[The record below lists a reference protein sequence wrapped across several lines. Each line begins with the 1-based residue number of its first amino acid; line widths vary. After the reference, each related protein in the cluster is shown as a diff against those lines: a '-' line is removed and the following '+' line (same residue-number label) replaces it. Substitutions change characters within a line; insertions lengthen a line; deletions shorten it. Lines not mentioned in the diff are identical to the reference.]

1 MADIYIAYAKED
13 LDIAKKLND
22 RLSPQWDIWWDDKI
36 VGDFAKTI
44 EEQLRKSACVL
55 PLFSYSSREKTA
67 FTEELRIGN
76 QLEKPILP
84 VELDDSPPPYPY
96 GNFSRVNL
104 RGWNGEEDHFGFL
117 QLKRKLARVVDM
129 KRKPKRP
136 VFISDERI
144 PLPTLFLSVSSYN
157 TRLEPVDAIK
167 ILRLF
172 KAPTI
177 LVSAYDLVPTGEQK
191 KIPIKIINEL
201 KRYRKN
207 GGFVLID
214 SGNYEASRLANKQ
227 WSFEQFKEVLSY
239 TPHDWAFS
247 FDKADENIPFPSSG
261 RRKNAKLIVE
271 SVKHA
276 QKYTPAPVLPI
287 VHSKKLK
294 KGYDLKH
301 LPKTIRGIAEQLEP
315 QLIAVPERELGA
327 GLLDRAKMVQAIR
340 DELSKLP
347 FYQPLHLLGTGDPWS
362 IATLAAAGAD
372 TFDGLEWCRMVVD
385 CSLNRLHHYQH
396 FDFFAYQALLAD
408 SPVVKAAL
416 ENRYKTGYE
425 SLVAFHNLDYFA
437 NLMNR
442 LRDYVMKNNM
452 ETFITRIIGNEA
464 ADELNQSVPG
474 LFK

>member
-1 MADIYIAYAKED
+1 MPKA
-13 LDIAKKLND
+13 
-22 RLSPQWDIWWDDKI
+22 
-36 VGDFAKTI
+36 
-44 EEQLRKSACVL
+44 ACIL
-55 PLFSYSSREKTA
+55 PLFSYSSRSKAT
-67 FTEELRIGN
+67 FKDELRIGN
-76 QLEKPILP
+76 QYGKKILP
-84 VELDDSPPPYPY
+84 VELDDSDPPYPY
-96 GNFSRVNL
+96 GTLSRVNL
-104 RGWNGEEDHFGFL
+104 RGWNGEEDHSGFL
-117 QLKRKLARVVDM
+117 QLKRKLASVVDM
-129 KRKPKRP
+129 REKPKRP
-136 VFISDERI
+136 TFISNETI

-177 LVSAYDLVPTGEQK
+177 LVSAFDLVPTGK
-191 KIPIKIINEL
+191 PKTIPKKIINEL

-214 SGNYEASRLANKQ
+214 SGNYEASRLADEQ
-227 WSFEQFKEVLSY
+227 WDSDQLKEVLSY

-261 RRKNAKLIVE
+261 RKKNVKLIVE
-271 SVKHA
+271 SVKQA
-276 QKYTPAPVLPI
+276 QKYTSAPVVPV
-287 VHSKKLK
+287 VHSKKLQ

-301 LPKTIRGIAEQLEP
+301 LPQTIKDIAEKLEP
-315 QLIAVPERELGA
+315 KLIAVPERELGA
-327 GLLDRAKMVQAIR
+327 GLLDRARMVQTIR
-340 DELSKLP
+340 EELSKLP

-362 IATLAAAGAD
+362 IAILAAAGAD

-396 FDFFAYQALLAD
+396 FDFFAYQTFLAD
-408 SPVVKAAL
+408 SPVVKAAI
-416 ENRYKTGYE
+416 ENGDKTGYE
-425 SLVAFHNLDYFA
+425 SLVAFHNLDYFV

-442 LRDYVMKNNM
+442 LRDYVMKDNM

-464 ADELNQSVPG
+464 ADELNQNVPG